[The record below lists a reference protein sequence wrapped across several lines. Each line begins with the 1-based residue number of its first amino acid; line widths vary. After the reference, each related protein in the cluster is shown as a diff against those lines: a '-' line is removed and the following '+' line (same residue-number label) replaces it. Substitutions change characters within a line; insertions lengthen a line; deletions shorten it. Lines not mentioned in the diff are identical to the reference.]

1 MAWVRRVLEAR
12 RFFLRRWRMN
22 EQVLVWPDRP
32 RCHDADGY
40 AQRFEKEWSWRPARG
55 GDRDSPYDYPFRTC
69 SYCGSMH
76 PEDLLNAVRAGATL
90 GGADWKYGW
99 PHKFYVELPNP
110 AAGQLRGGTST
121 TVGGKCVVGRTLDE
135 VKAEHP
141 QYADWE
147 WRFEENLYGNGP
159 GYRVVKF
166 SPAPAQTHA
175 KFYNEHLKDLE
186 PATFAVVAELL
197 KDKAGIRFELDA
209 GRLRYAAPCHNYQR

>member
-1 MAWVRRVLEAR
+1 ME
-12 RFFLRRWRMN
+12 
-22 EQVLVWPDRP
+22 ETGSLVWPDRP

-40 AQRFEKEWSWRPARG
+40 ATRFEKTWVWRPPSG
-55 GDRDSPYDYPFRTC
+55 GDRESPYDYPFRTC

-76 PEDLLNAVRAGATL
+76 PEDLYRAVLAGATL

-99 PHKFYVELPNP
+99 PHKFYVDLPNP

-121 TVGGKCVVGRTLDE
+121 TIGGWGSEVGMSLE
-135 VKAEHP
+135 ALKAKHP

-147 WRFEENLYGNGP
+147 WTERKEG
-159 GYRVVKF
+159 GYRVTKF

-186 PATFAVVAELL
+186 APAFQALARLIEERAKV
-197 KDKAGIRFELDA
+197 RFTMLD
-209 GRLRYAAPCHNYQR
+209 GRLRYAAPCHNYQA